1 MKIHTDHKNDF
12 SNSYLHADAR
22 MVPGS
27 VRDRRLAARR
37 VTAAVFRA
45 ALPACSILFLLAP
58 SVFAGQEL
66 SWKAVDKGAQGF
78 WHQWPDNIYDGPI
91 GFTAKE
97 VKSTPDGFKFR
108 PYNVYAECEYKAT
121 RVSSRPNRLT
131 AGDADA
137 TKPMLFSRTFPMDK
151 LPRMTVN
158 GQQFHLPGEISAVK
172 QDGSEFMAVFTF
184 AGEDVTCKVQ
194 RTQYKVTKDPLP
206 DIRDMRYGPHF
217 RHTIDFYKAR
227 SQKPTPLVV
236 SIHGG
241 GWGALDKSMLQIDAK
256 SLLSQ
261 GISVAAIN
269 YRYCGQGAP
278 DKLEPPVA
286 APLLD
291 AARAI
296 QFLRS
301 KAAEL
306 NIDKHRIAATGGS
319 AGGCSSLWLAFHD
332 DLADPASLD
341 PVSRESTRLRCVG
354 GTAAQTSL
362 DPKQLVG
369 WLPGI
374 TYGSHAFGVSG
385 HGKSREAAFQ
395 EFLDRREQWL
405 AKGYIPQYS
414 PWALVTPDDPPAY
427 LEYPGLSLDP
437 KPGETGWQTH
447 SPRFGFQLKKKMDTL
462 GIECHLTCAEVK
474 DRDYPSM
481 IAFFVK
487 KLKEQPEAAS
497 K

>member
-12 SNSYLHADAR
+12 SNSYQLAAAR
-22 MVPGS
+22 MAPGS
-27 VRDRRLAARR
+27 VRDRLAASR
-37 VTAAVFRA
+37 VAAAVFHA
-45 ALPACSILFLLAP
+45 ALLMCSILFLLAP
-58 SVFAGQEL
+58 SVFAGQPL
-66 SWKAVDKGAQGF
+66 SWKAADKGTQGF
-78 WHQWPDNIYDGPI
+78 WHQWPDKIYDGAI

-97 VKSTPDGFKFR
+97 VEQTSDGFSFR
-108 PYNVYAECEYKAT
+108 PYNVYAECQYKAT
-121 RVSSRPNRLT
+121 RVSSRPNRH
-131 AGDADA
+131 AVGDADA
-137 TKPMLFSRTFPMDK
+137 TKPMLMSRAFSMDK
-151 LPRMTVN
+151 LPRMTAK
-158 GQQFHLPGEISAVK
+158 GQQFHLPAEISGVK
-172 QDGSEFMAVFTF
+172 QDGSEFTAVFTF

-194 RTQYKVTKDPLP
+194 RAQYKVTRDPLP

-227 SQKPTPLVV
+227 SQTPTPLVV

-256 SLLSQ
+256 GLLAR

-291 AARAI
+291 ASRAI

-301 KAAEL
+301 KAVEL
-306 NIDKHRIAATGGS
+306 NIDKLRVAATGGS

-332 DLADPASLD
+332 DLANPASAD

-362 DPKQLVG
+362 DPKQLVD

-374 TYGSHAFGVSG
+374 TYGPHAFGVSG
-385 HGKSREAAFQ
+385 HGKSKEAAFQ

-405 AKGYIPQYS
+405 AKGYIQQYS

-447 SPRFGFQLKKKMDTL
+447 SPRFGSQLKKKMDAL
-462 GIECHLTCAEVK
+462 GIECHFTCADVK
-474 DRDYPSM
+474 DGDYPSM

-487 KLKEQPEAAS
+487 KLKEPSQATSE
-497 K
+497 

>member
-1 MKIHTDHKNDF
+1 
-12 SNSYLHADAR
+12 L
-22 MVPGS
+22 
-27 VRDRRLAARR
+27 
-37 VTAAVFRA
+37 
-45 ALPACSILFLLAP
+45 ACSILFLLAS
-58 SVFAGQEL
+58 SVFAGDKL
-66 SWKAVDKGAQGF
+66 LWKAGDKGTQGF
-78 WHQWPDNIYDGPI
+78 WHQWPDKIYDGPI

-97 VKSTPDGFKFR
+97 VESTADGFQFR
-108 PYNVYAECEYKAT
+108 TYNVYAECEYKAT
-121 RVSSRPNRLT
+121 RVSSRPNRLSS
-131 AGDADA
+131 GDMNAS
-137 TKPMLFSRTFPMDK
+137 KPMLFSRAFPMNK
-151 LPRMTVN
+151 LPRMTVK
-158 GQQFHLPGEISAVK
+158 GQQFHLPGDISAVN
-172 QDGSEFMAVFTF
+172 QDGSQFTAVFTF
-184 AGEDVTCKVQ
+184 AGEDVTCKVR

-217 RHTIDFYKAR
+217 RHTIDFYKAK
-227 SQKPTPLVV
+227 SDKPTPLVV

-256 SLLSQ
+256 SLLSH

-269 YRYCGQGAP
+269 YRYCGQGDP

-306 NIDKHRIAATGGS
+306 NIDKRRLAATGGS

-332 DLADPASLD
+332 DLADPASAD
-341 PVSRESTRLRCVG
+341 PVARESTRLCCVG

-362 DPKQLVG
+362 DPRQLVE

-374 TYGSHAFGVSG
+374 TYGPHAFGVSG
-385 HGKSREAAFQ
+385 HGKSKEAAFQ
-395 EFLDRREQWL
+395 EFLDRRKEWL
-405 AKGYIPQYS
+405 AKGYVQQYS
-414 PWALVTPDDPPAY
+414 PWELLTPDDPPAY
-427 LEYPGLSLDP
+427 LEYPGTPLDP

-447 SPRFGFQLKKKMDTL
+447 SPRFGLQLKKKMDTL
-462 GIECHLTCAEVK
+462 GIECHFTCVDVK
-474 DRDYPSM
+474 DKEYPSM

-487 KLKEQPEAAS
+487 KLKEPSQAAS
-497 K
+497 E